1 MSINKHRSLTKLP
14 ILFLLRFHIEEM
26 NFDKEMT
33 LCLLGMKN
41 PDVNDGKKTSAQEK
55 DSEKKFNLLSD
66 VCVCVEMTYIE
77 MKKPHTVQ

>member
-1 MSINKHRSLTKLP
+1 MSINKHRSLTELL

-41 PDVNDGKKTSAQEK
+41 PDVNDEKKTSARERQWK
-55 DSEKKFNLLSD
+55 KKFNLLSD
-66 VCVCVEMTYIE
+66 VCV
-77 MKKPHTVQ
+77 MKAMWMCRNDFY